1 MYSQS
6 NWFYN
11 QGRLNLH
18 EEMYSYVFKCI
29 FAIFSKFITESHWF
43 YVENISSM
51 SLYSIP
57 FCHLLFKYFLLP
69 LFILFL
75 FFLRNH
81 YREPVMSQWLY
92 QQPTLDSSLLLRG
105 WQCKL
110 VMTGRWAGGSALQWQ
125 LIHSPS
131 VFRLSFSNIRSWNT
145 SIVKVL
151 KLVVRLQLLWCQ
163 IQIPSRQAWIL

>member
-105 WQCKL
+105 WHVSWWWLEDEQE
-110 VMTGRWAGGSALQWQ
+110 ALPFNDN
-125 LIHSPS
+125 S
-131 VFRLSFSNIRSWNT
+131 
-145 SIVKVL
+145 SILPVSSGYPFL
-151 KLVVRLQLLWCQ
+151 T
-163 IQIPSRQAWIL
+163 